1 MLRLSFRSSKAAPEP
16 PPPDVT
22 PEVEFVAYAEDC
34 VLSGRVRLEADRLS
48 DLLNANRE
56 FELVDVL
63 ARGLAGGDPVRVHE
77 LQIARDEILVVHATG
92 PRGRADRRHPTRQ
105 VPIIV
110 KIGPYE
116 VSGYVHVMPGADA
129 LASLRRGR
137 SLVALSDA
145 AIDYHVGE
153 EAEHREVETV
163 LLNWALADSIVEVA
177 DRPKVVEVDAAEPL
191 PGVVTQLSAASVKRR
206 TRKPPARSAGAA

>member
-63 ARGLAGGDPVRVHE
+63 ARDLAGGDPVRVHE

-145 AIDYHVGE
+145 AIDYHVGQGG
-153 EAEHREVETV
+153 R
-163 LLNWALADSIVEVA
+163 
-177 DRPKVVEVDAAEPL
+177 
-191 PGVVTQLSAASVKRR
+191 ASRGR
-206 TRKPPARSAGAA
+206 DGAAQLGARRFRSSRSPTGRRSSRSMPPSRSPAS